1 MQFFSGIWC
10 WVFALLTASAYAAG
24 LYYKNKKDELAKG
37 WRLVL
42 AAVRFGFVFL
52 ICLLFFFPLIK
63 IKRERIEK
71 PLCFLV
77 LDQSSSMRGAAD
89 SAFLVQNFNQLAQS
103 LSEKFEVRKLGFGQD
118 ATANPDFTF
127 NASATDFSK
136 AFKLIRQQNP
146 NNEPAV
152 TVLFSDGNNNIGQE
166 PVSAY
171 RNLAFPIYTVGF
183 GDTNLYP
190 DLFIGQVL
198 VNRYAYKGSTF
209 PVHIRLGQK
218 RAPQAASRLRLE
230 DAGGRILKD
239 TLIAFEGKR
248 EQSVEWNIETQ
259 DSGICR
265 YTLRLGSLQDEYDL
279 QNNRRVFS
287 VQVLENRQ
295 KILVLAHAP
304 HPDLGCLRQSL
315 QQQEKYSTDIVL
327 AKDLADLAKN
337 PARMESYDLVI
348 LHGLP
353 SSRYPLRE
361 IKPLLEKKNLF
372 YMLTASTSWPLFNQA
387 EAGITIQPRGN
398 RWNEAQAHFNAGFSL
413 FNVSAQD
420 KALWENFPPLQT
432 PFALFNPISGG
443 QSLFTQSI
451 LQVPTADPL
460 LWISPPGNRRTALCC
475 GTQLWKWRLANYQEK
490 ENTESFDLLLDK
502 CLQLLCSAKPESNL
516 NLHCPQ
522 TLRTTERLTVTA
534 FLYNASFEKVEN
546 APISFS
552 LSRKDAQTEYA
563 FEFVPEN
570 DHYTLDAGF
579 LPEGEYRYTAQ
590 ASVGGETYRSYGFLT
605 VSDPQLENPKQAAD
619 HALLRNLAL
628 TYQGEFFYAGKS
640 AQENP
645 GFRKKIEQTL
655 LHRQDLAPRLK
666 SEENYF
672 SPLHRQDLLIILLLL
687 LSLEYF
693 ARKRFG
699 NL

>member
-118 ATANPDFTF
+118 AAANPDFTF

-209 PVHIRLGQK
+209 PVHIRLGQN
-218 RAPQAASRLRLE
+218 RAPQATSRLRLE
-230 DAGGRILKD
+230 DAGGHILKD

-279 QNNRRVFS
+279 QNNRRAFS

-372 YMLTASTSWPLFNQA
+372 YMLTASTSWQLFNQA

-432 PFALFNPISGG
+432 PFAFFNPISGG

-522 TLRTTERLTVTA
+522 TLHTTERLTITA

-552 LSRKDAQTEYA
+552 LSRKDAQAEYA

-590 ASVGGETYRSYGFLT
+590 ASVGGETYHSYGFLT
-605 VSDPQLENPKQAAD
+605 VSDPQLENPKQVAD

-645 GFRKKIEQTL
+645 GFRKKIEQAL